1 MLEFGVSF
9 LKFQALEGETLRAL
23 SRTLKNRWESEYDSS
38 ASEEDQTTQQQASI
52 LDSIG
57 NLLVSESVE
66 GSAEMSK
73 LQEKALETL
82 LSHSVLEKEAKGGDT
97 SAQRK
102 GAGQHEEA
110 PETASRSKRKRRR
123 GSSSAGRKKK
133 PKTPALVPGKQW
145 SQF

>member
-1 MLEFGVSF
+1 M
-9 LKFQALEGETLRAL
+9 
-23 SRTLKNRWESEYDSS
+23 
-38 ASEEDQTTQQQASI
+38 
-52 LDSIG
+52 
-57 NLLVSESVE
+57 SESVE
-66 GSAEMSK
+66 GSAEMSQ

-97 SAQRK
+97 SAQRQ

-133 PKTPALVPGKQW
+133 PKTPATVPGKQW
-145 SQF
+145 CQF